1 MQPEQ
6 IPLQMFTWFVFQHS
20 IKNPKSGF
28 SPSIPTTFRF
38 SIRRVHAFHRAT
50 TASSGARIT
59 IIGNLDTTSDR
70 FVSSIVVP
78 QLKDDSESDSLVYSH

>member
-50 TASSGARIT
+50 TASCDHFSGFGTGAAELSPSFT
-59 IIGNLDTTSDR
+59 AFTSPSETELWWNS
-70 FVSSIVVP
+70 FV
-78 QLKDDSESDSLVYSH
+78 LLN